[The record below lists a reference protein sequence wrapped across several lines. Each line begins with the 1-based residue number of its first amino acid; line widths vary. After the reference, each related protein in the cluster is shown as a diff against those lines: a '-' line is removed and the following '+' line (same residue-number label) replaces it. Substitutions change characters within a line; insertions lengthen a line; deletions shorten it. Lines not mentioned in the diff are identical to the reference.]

1 VILLDAAASA
11 AGAGAAALGSLAS
24 RAFWSL
30 VYVLVFLV
38 WWAGTWRKR
47 RAAEA
52 VFGAELADALGPVV
66 LLMRVRQWFG
76 VVVFEQ

>member
-1 VILLDAAASA
+1 MRR
-11 AGAGAAALGSLAS
+11 SLAWPYA
-24 RAFWSL
+24 RP
-30 VYVLVFLV
+30 
-38 WWAGTWRKR
+38 WRKR